1 MAFTLFPKSAKF
13 FDLFINQ
20 SQKLVESVNILND
33 IFENHSNV
41 EEKCARIH
49 IIEEEADIIF
59 REISRQ
65 LSLTFITPIDRE
77 DIHGIN
83 IAQEEIQNLI
93 DAVSTRIGLFGF
105 ISIRRTAKSLLA
117 NIKAMIEETA
127 KMVVSLR
134 DRKNVSDSYAT
145 IKLLKDDC
153 ETVLSMALAEIYAS
167 RLSSPEESVDI
178 VDMIKWTQIYDRI
191 GECVYRAGRLANIIE
206 GITLKNA

>member
-1 MAFTLFPKSAKF
+1 MGFTLFPKSVKF
-13 FDLFINQ
+13 FDLFIKQ
-20 SQKLVESVNILND
+20 SLKLVESVTILND

-49 IIEEEADIIF
+49 VIEEEADIIF
-59 REISRQ
+59 REIARQ

-77 DIHGIN
+77 DIHGIS
-83 IAQEEIQNLI
+83 IAQEEIQNVI
-93 DAVSTRIGLFGF
+93 DAVSTRIGLYGF
-105 ISIRRTAKSLLA
+105 LTIRRTAKSLLA

-134 DRKNVSDSYAT
+134 DKKDVSESYAT
-145 IKLLKDDC
+145 IRLIKDDC
-153 ETVLSMALAEIYAS
+153 ETLLSMALAEIYHS
-167 RLSSPEESVDI
+167 RLSTPEESVDI

-191 GECVYRAGRLANIIE
+191 EECVYRSGRLANIIE

>member
-13 FDLFINQ
+13 FDLFIEQ
-20 SQKLVESVNILND
+20 SQKLVESANILND

-41 EEKCARIH
+41 EEKCAQIH
-49 IIEEEADIIF
+49 IIEEEADILS
-59 REISRQ
+59 REIARQ

-93 DAVSTRIGLFGF
+93 DAVSTRIGLYGFGT
-105 ISIRRTAKSLLA
+105 IRKTAKNLMA
-117 NIKAMIEETA
+117 NIKAMIEETG
-127 KMVVSLR
+127 KMVIYLR
-134 DRKNVSDSYAT
+134 DRKDVSESYAT

-153 ETVLSMALAEIYAS
+153 GTLLSMALGEIYDS
-167 RLSSPEESVDI
+167 RLSSPEECIDI
-178 VDMIKWTQIYDRI
+178 IDMIKWTQIYDRI
-191 GECVYRAGRLANIIE
+191 EECVYRAGRLANIIE